1 MPKFAPSVTFLDVS
15 IEKRLDV
22 FDLQAYVRGRDKKL
36 VDRVRS
42 EFSRTLY
49 AALLVLLAAGGFAQ
63 ENAAIGK
70 PLPPWSAGT
79 LDIHQ
84 IATGRGNAAL
94 FILPDG
100 TSLLVDAGAAGD
112 GIPQT
117 DPHPDAS
124 RAYARTEGISEVAPL
139 AETTVC
145 DASAGS

>member
-1 MPKFAPSVTFLDVS
+1 MLEGET
-15 IEKRLDV
+15 
-22 FDLQAYVRGRDKKL
+22 KKL
-36 VDRVRS
+36 VDRVTS
-42 EFSRTLY
+42 EFSRTLC